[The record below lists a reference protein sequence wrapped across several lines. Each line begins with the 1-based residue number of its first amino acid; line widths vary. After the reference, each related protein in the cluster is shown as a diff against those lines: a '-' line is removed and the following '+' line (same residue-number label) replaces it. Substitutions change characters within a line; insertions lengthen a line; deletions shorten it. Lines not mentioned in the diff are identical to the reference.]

1 MVVESSIDHP
11 NADRLSI
18 VKLKGYDYKIV
29 SGKLEDGSHRYKRND
44 WVVYVQADSI
54 VPEWLLKH
62 GYWDEA
68 KGTGFLSGKL
78 GNRVKPIKLRGVTSE
93 GIMFGAPII
102 SNVDY
107 FEMDCLVHKGL
118 NPTGDM
124 TNETSTICRCI
135 GEDVSEFLGITKYEP
150 VIPANMAGDLLY
162 IGQEKIP
169 HYDIENAK
177 KWPGV
182 LDSTNSEIFLT
193 EKLHGTFCGIGYLPD
208 FEHPELFKLPDV
220 DGSFV
225 VFSKGLGSK
234 GLVFKNN
241 LSNKHN
247 LYVRAVTENKLFEKL
262 LSLIM
267 EVSIFTEA
275 PKRKDEKFYVFGEIF
290 GKGVQDLHYGLEKPA
305 FRAFDVR
312 FDNDYLNAGEKYD
325 YLDNADFE
333 TVPVLAQV
341 SSEAEILP
349 YIDGKSSLG
358 GNIREGVVATPYREG
373 HYNELG
379 RIILKYVSDDYL
391 NRKGET
397 TEYQ

>member
-1 MVVESSIDHP
+1 MSVESSTDHP

-44 WVVYVQADSI
+44 WVIYVQADSI

-78 GNRVKPIKLRGVTSE
+78 GNRVKPVKLRGITSE

-102 SNVDY
+102 SDIDF
-107 FEMDCLVHKGL
+107 FEMDCLVNCENKDPRCYQL
-118 NPTGDM
+118 GD
-124 TNETSTICRCI
+124 
-135 GEDVSEFLGITKYEP
+135 DVSDLLGVTKYEP

-162 IGQEKIP
+162 VGQEKIP

-220 DGSFV
+220 DGTFII
-225 VFSKGLGSK
+225 FSKGLGSK

-241 LSNKHN
+241 LANKHN
-247 LYVRAVTENKLFEKL
+247 LYVRAALENKLFEKL
-262 LSLIM
+262 LSLIT
-267 EVSIFTEA
+267 EVSIFWEA
-275 PKRKDEKFYVFGEIF
+275 PARKDEKFYVFGEIF
-290 GKGVQDLHYGLEKPA
+290 GKGVQDLHYGLEQPA

-312 FDNDYLNAGEKYD
+312 IDSQYLDAHDKYD
-325 YLDNADFE
+325 YLENAGFE
-333 TVPVLAQV
+333 IVPVLAQV
-341 SSEAEILP
+341 SSEEEILP
-349 YIDGKSSLG
+349 FIDGKSSLG
-358 GNIREGVVATPYREG
+358 GNIREGVVAIPYREG
-373 HYNELG
+373 HHDQLG

-391 NRKGET
+391 NRRGET